1 MTIEETNRAMLVYTA
16 MHELQRALLVGGPA
30 LREREKELIEAVSV
44 WLDGMRREDAAEET
58 PDRKEGETMTQKER
72 YRRAREAMRMAL
84 RHIDA
89 KEPDVEDCLREV
101 VDAVSAELPKI
112 EGVAETEEKKGWTEV
127 TQEKY
132 KKVAAAMRTALVSIF
147 GNYADV
153 EDRLRTA
160 DVEIQSVLLNERI
173 CAQPASYPIEGI
185 AVEAEKLETEDEPD
199 EGEAEK
205 LETENEPDEGEAKKL
220 TRAAVL
226 EKARACVCGEREQD
240 YGSPED
246 SFGCIAEL
254 WEAYLRAACIAPDSV
269 VRVTPADVAM
279 LMALLKIARVG
290 TSCVGG
296 TADSFV
302 DLAGYAACG
311 AECADVEASSDDA

>member
-1 MTIEETNRAMLVYTA
+1 MTIEEMNRAMLVYTA
-16 MHELQRALLVGGPA
+16 MHELQRALLLGGSA

-44 WLDGMRREDAAEET
+44 WLDGRRREDAAQET

-72 YRRAREAMRMAL
+72 YRRTREAMRMAL

-89 KEPDVEDCLREV
+89 AAPDVEDCLREV
-101 VDAVSAELPKI
+101 VDAVSAELPKV
-112 EGVAETEEKKGWTEV
+112 EGVVETEEKKGWTEM

-160 DVEIQSVLLNERI
+160 DAEIQSVLLNERI
-173 CAQPASYPIEGI
+173 CARPASYPIEGI
-185 AVEAEKLETEDEPD
+185 AVEAEKLETENEPD
-199 EGEAEK
+199 EG
-205 LETENEPDEGEAKKL
+205 EGEAKKL

-254 WEAYLRAACIAPDSV
+254 WEAYLRAACVSPDSV
-269 VRVTPADVAM
+269 VRVTPTDVAM

-290 TSCVGG
+290 TSFVGG

-311 AECADVEASSDDA
+311 AECAEVTV

>member
-1 MTIEETNRAMLVYTA
+1 MTIEEMNRAMSVYTA
-16 MHELQRALLVGGPA
+16 MHELQRALLLGGSA

-44 WLDGMRREDAAEET
+44 WLDGRRREDTAEET

-72 YRRAREAMRMAL
+72 YRRTREAMRVTL

-89 KEPDVEDCLREV
+89 DAPDVEDCLREV

-112 EGVAETEEKKGWTEV
+112 KGAAETADKKGWTEM

-199 EGEAEK
+199 EGE
-205 LETENEPDEGEAKKL
+205 GEAKKL

-226 EKARACVCGEREQD
+226 EKARACVCGEREED

-254 WEAYLRAACIAPDSV
+254 WEAYLRAACVSPNAIIT
-269 VRVTPADVAM
+269 VTPTDVAM
-279 LMALLKIARVG
+279 MMALLKIARVG

-311 AECADVEASSDDA
+311 AECAEVTV

>member
-1 MTIEETNRAMLVYTA
+1 
-16 MHELQRALLVGGPA
+16 
-30 LREREKELIEAVSV
+30 
-44 WLDGMRREDAAEET
+44 
-58 PDRKEGETMTQKER
+58 MTQKEK
-72 YRRAREAMRMAL
+72 YRRAASAMRKAL
-84 RHIDA
+84 LSIMSDGPSTEYLLRATKDEIRAALPYEDSDYWRADA
-89 KEPDVEDCLREV
+89 PAEEKEC
-101 VDAVSAELPKI
+101 AEL
-112 EGVAETEEKKGWTEV
+112 

-132 KKVAAAMRTALVSIF
+132 KKVAAAMRRALIGICGDF
-147 GNYADV
+147 ADV

-199 EGEAEK
+199 EGE
-205 LETENEPDEGEAKKL
+205 GEAKKL

-226 EKARACVCGEREQD
+226 EKARACVCGEREED

-254 WEAYLRAACIAPDSV
+254 WETYLRAACVSPDAI
-269 VRVTPADVAM
+269 VTVTAADVAM

-311 AECADVEASSDDA
+311 AECAEVTV

>member
-1 MTIEETNRAMLVYTA
+1 MTIEEMNRAMLVYTA
-16 MHELQRALLVGGPA
+16 MHELQRALLLGGSA

-44 WLDGMRREDAAEET
+44 WLDGRRREDTAEET
-58 PDRKEGETMTQKER
+58 TDRKEGETMTQKER
-72 YRRAREAMRMAL
+72 YRRTREAMRMAL

-89 KEPDVEDCLREV
+89 DAPDVEECLREV
-101 VDAVSAELPKI
+101 REAVLAELPKI
-112 EGVAETEEKKGWTEV
+112 KGAAETEEKKGWSEV

-132 KKVAAAMRTALVSIF
+132 KKVAAAMGRALIGICGDF
-147 GNYADV
+147 ADV
-153 EDRLRTA
+153 EDRLRKA
-160 DVEIQSVLLNERI
+160 DAEIQSVLLSERI
-173 CAQPASYPIEGI
+173 CARPAGYSIEGI
-185 AVEAEKLETEDEPD
+185 AVEAEKLETE
-199 EGEAEK
+199 
-205 LETENEPDEGEAKKL
+205 NEPDEGAAKKL

-246 SFGCIAEL
+246 SFGCIAKL

-269 VRVTPADVAM
+269 VRVTPTDVAM

-311 AECADVEASSDDA
+311 AECAEVTV

>member
-1 MTIEETNRAMLVYTA
+1 MTIEEMNRAMLVYTA
-16 MHELQRALLVGGPA
+16 MHELQRALLLGGSA

-44 WLDGMRREDAAEET
+44 WLDGRRREDAAQET
-58 PDRKEGETMTQKER
+58 PDRKEGEIMTQKER
-72 YRRAREAMRMAL
+72 YRRTREAMRMAL

-89 KEPDVEDCLREV
+89 DAPDVAAGLREV
-101 VDAVSAELPKI
+101 VDAVSAELPKV

-132 KKVAAAMRTALVSIF
+132 KKVAAAMRRALIGICGDF
-147 GNYADV
+147 ADV

-160 DVEIQSVLLNERI
+160 DAEIQSVLLNERI
-173 CAQPASYPIEGI
+173 CARPASYPIEDI

-199 EGEAEK
+199 EG
-205 LETENEPDEGEAKKL
+205 EGEAKKL

-226 EKARACVCGEREQD
+226 EKARACVCGEREED

-254 WEAYLRAACIAPDSV
+254 WEAYLRAACIAPDAV
-269 VRVTPADVAM
+269 VRVTPTASGAM
-279 LMALLKIARVG
+279 MMALLKIARIG

-311 AECADVEASSDDA
+311 AECAEVTV

>member
-1 MTIEETNRAMLVYTA
+1 MTIEEMNRAMLVYTA
-16 MHELQRALLVGGPA
+16 MHELQRALLLGGSA

-44 WLDGMRREDAAEET
+44 WLDGRRREDTAEET
-58 PDRKEGETMTQKER
+58 TDRKEGETMTQKER
-72 YRRAREAMRMAL
+72 YRRTREAMRMAL

-132 KKVAAAMRTALVSIF
+132 KKVAAAMRRALIGICGDF
-147 GNYADV
+147 ADV

-199 EGEAEK
+199 EGE
-205 LETENEPDEGEAKKL
+205 GEAKKL

-226 EKARACVCGEREQD
+226 EKARACVCGEREED

-254 WEAYLRAACIAPDSV
+254 WETYLRAACVSPDAI
-269 VRVTPADVAM
+269 VTVTAADVAM

-311 AECADVEASSDDA
+311 AECAEVTV

>member
-1 MTIEETNRAMLVYTA
+1 MTIEEMNRAMLVYTA
-16 MHELQRALLVGGPA
+16 MHELQRALLLGGSA

-44 WLDGMRREDAAEET
+44 WLDGRRREDAAQET
-58 PDRKEGETMTQKER
+58 PDRKEGENMTQKEK
-72 YRRAREAMRMAL
+72 YRRTREAMRMAL

-89 KEPDVEDCLREV
+89 AAPDIEDCLREV
-101 VDAVSAELPKI
+101 VDAISAELPKI
-112 EGVAETEEKKGWTEV
+112 KGAAETADKKGWTEM

-132 KKVAAAMRTALVSIF
+132 KKVAAAMGRALIGICGDF
-147 GNYADV
+147 ADV

-160 DVEIQSVLLNERI
+160 DAEIQSVLLSERI
-173 CAQPASYPIEGI
+173 CARPASYPIEGI

-199 EGEAEK
+199 EGE
-205 LETENEPDEGEAKKL
+205 GEAKKL

-226 EKARACVCGEREQD
+226 EKARACVCGEREED

-254 WEAYLRAACIAPDSV
+254 WEAYLRAACIAPNAII
-269 VRVTPADVAM
+269 RVTPTDVAM
-279 LMALLKIARVG
+279 MMALLKIARVG
-290 TSCVGG
+290 TSSIGG

-311 AECADVEASSDDA
+311 AECAEVTV

>member
-1 MTIEETNRAMLVYTA
+1 MTSEEMNRAMLVYTA
-16 MHELQRALLVGGPA
+16 MHELQRALLLGGSA

-44 WLDGMRREDAAEET
+44 WLDGRRREDAAQET
-58 PDRKEGETMTQKER
+58 PDRKEGETMPQKEK
-72 YRRAREAMRMAL
+72 YRRTREAMRMAL

-89 KEPDVEDCLREV
+89 AAPDIEDCLREV

-112 EGVAETEEKKGWTEV
+112 KGAAETADKKGWTEM

-160 DVEIQSVLLNERI
+160 DAEIQSVLLNERI
-173 CAQPASYPIEGI
+173 CARPASYPIEGI
-185 AVEAEKLETEDEPD
+185 AVEAEKLETENEPD
-199 EGEAEK
+199 EG
-205 LETENEPDEGEAKKL
+205 EGEAKKL

-254 WEAYLRAACIAPDSV
+254 WEAYLRAACIAPDAV
-269 VRVTPADVAM
+269 IRVTPTDVAM
-279 LMALLKIARVG
+279 MMALLKIARVG
-290 TSCVGG
+290 TSFVGG

-311 AECADVEASSDDA
+311 AECAEVTV

>member
-1 MTIEETNRAMLVYTA
+1 MTIEEAIRVMPIFASSRKV
-16 MHELQRALLVGGPA
+16 ERALA
-30 LREREKELIEAVSV
+30 LGDPKLNEYEKELREAVGV
-44 WLDGMRREDAAEET
+44 YLDGRRREDAAQET
-58 PDRKEGETMTQKER
+58 PDRKEGEIMTQKER
-72 YRRAREAMRMAL
+72 YRRTREAMRMTL

-89 KEPDVEDCLREV
+89 DAPDVEECLREV
-101 VDAVSAELPKI
+101 GEAVLAELPKI
-112 EGVAETEEKKGWTEV
+112 EGVAETADKKGWTEM

-132 KKVAAAMRTALVSIF
+132 KKVAAAMRRALIGICGGF
-147 GNYADV
+147 ADV

-160 DVEIQSVLLNERI
+160 DAEIQSVLLNERI
-173 CAQPASYPIEGI
+173 CARPASYPIEGI
-185 AVEAEKLETEDEPD
+185 AVEAEKLETED
-199 EGEAEK
+199 
-205 LETENEPDEGEAKKL
+205 EPDEGEAKKL

-254 WEAYLRAACIAPDSV
+254 WEAYLRAACVSPDSV
-269 VRVTPADVAM
+269 VRVTPTDVAM

-311 AECADVEASSDDA
+311 AECAEVTV

>member
-1 MTIEETNRAMLVYTA
+1 
-16 MHELQRALLVGGPA
+16 
-30 LREREKELIEAVSV
+30 
-44 WLDGMRREDAAEET
+44 
-58 PDRKEGETMTQKER
+58 MTQKEK
-72 YRRAREAMRMAL
+72 YKRAASAMRNAL
-84 RHIDA
+84 VSIMSDA
-89 KEPDVEDCLREV
+89 PDTEYRMRAARDEIQAALPYEDSDYWR
-101 VDAVSAELPKI
+101 VDAPAEGI
-112 EGVAETEEKKGWTEV
+112 AETEEKKECAEL

-132 KKVAAAMRTALVSIF
+132 KKVALAMNKALRSI
-147 GNYADV
+147 YRDDADV
-153 EDRLRTA
+153 EDMLRKA
-160 DVEIQSVLLNERI
+160 DAEIQAVQLSDKWGVPVELL
-173 CAQPASYPIEGI
+173 PIEGI

-199 EGEAEK
+199 EG
-205 LETENEPDEGEAKKL
+205 EGEAKKL

-226 EKARACVCGEREQD
+226 EKARACVCGEREED

-254 WEAYLRAACIAPDSV
+254 WEAYLRAACVSPDSV
-269 VRVTPADVAM
+269 VRVTPTDVAM

>member
-1 MTIEETNRAMLVYTA
+1 MTIEEMNRAMLVYTA
-16 MHELQRALLVGGPA
+16 MHELQRALLLGGSA

-44 WLDGMRREDAAEET
+44 WLDGKRREDTAEET
-58 PDRKEGETMTQKER
+58 PDTKEGETMTQKEC
-72 YRRAREAMRMAL
+72 
-84 RHIDA
+84 
-89 KEPDVEDCLREV
+89 VEL
-101 VDAVSAELPKI
+101 
-112 EGVAETEEKKGWTEV
+112 

-147 GNYADV
+147 ENYADV

-160 DVEIQSVLLNERI
+160 DAEIQSVLLNERI
-173 CAQPASYPIEGI
+173 CARPASYPIEGI
-185 AVEAEKLETEDEPD
+185 AVEAEKLETENEPD
-199 EGEAEK
+199 EGES
-205 LETENEPDEGEAKKL
+205 EAKKL

-226 EKARACVCGEREQD
+226 EKARACVCGEREED

-254 WEAYLRAACIAPDSV
+254 WEAYLRAACIAPDAII
-269 VRVTPADVAM
+269 RVTPTDIAM

-290 TSCVGG
+290 TSSVGG

-311 AECADVEASSDDA
+311 AECAEVTV

>member
-1 MTIEETNRAMLVYTA
+1 MTIEEMNRAMLVYTA
-16 MHELQRALLVGGPA
+16 MHELQRALLLGGSA

-44 WLDGMRREDAAEET
+44 WLDGRRREDAAQET
-58 PDRKEGETMTQKER
+58 PDREEGETMTQKEK
-72 YRRAREAMRMAL
+72 YRRTREAMRMAL

-89 KEPDVEDCLREV
+89 AAPDIEDCLREV

-112 EGVAETEEKKGWTEV
+112 KGAAETADKKGWTEM

-160 DVEIQSVLLNERI
+160 DAEIQSVLLNERI
-173 CAQPASYPIEGI
+173 CARPASYPIEGI
-185 AVEAEKLETEDEPD
+185 AVEAEKLETENEPD
-199 EGEAEK
+199 EG
-205 LETENEPDEGEAKKL
+205 EGEAKKL

-254 WEAYLRAACIAPDSV
+254 WEAYLRAACIAPDAV
-269 VRVTPADVAM
+269 IRVTPTDVAM
-279 LMALLKIARVG
+279 MMALLKIARVG
-290 TSCVGG
+290 TSFVGG

-311 AECADVEASSDDA
+311 AECAEVTV

>member
-1 MTIEETNRAMLVYTA
+1 MTFGETARVMSVIRASLEVERARAFGDPKLGEYDEELHKAAQVY
-16 MHELQRALLVGGPA
+16 
-30 LREREKELIEAVSV
+30 
-44 WLDGMRREDAAEET
+44 LDRKRREDTAEET
-58 PDRKEGETMTQKER
+58 PDRKEGESMTQKEK
-72 YRRAREAMRMAL
+72 YKRAASAMRKAL
-84 RHIDA
+84 MSIMSDA
-89 KEPDVEDCLREV
+89 PDTEYRMRAARDEIQAALPYEDSDYWR
-101 VDAVSAELPKI
+101 VDAPA
-112 EGVAETEEKKGWTEV
+112 EGVAETEEKKGWTEM

-160 DVEIQSVLLNERI
+160 DAEIQSVLLNERI
-173 CAQPASYPIEGI
+173 CARPASYPIEGI
-185 AVEAEKLETEDEPD
+185 AVEAEKLETEDEP
-199 EGEAEK
+199 E
-205 LETENEPDEGEAKKL
+205 KL

-226 EKARACVCGEREQD
+226 EKARACVCGEREED

-254 WEAYLRAACIAPDSV
+254 WETYLRAACVSPDAIV
-269 VRVTPADVAM
+269 TVTPTDVAM

-311 AECADVEASSDDA
+311 AECAEVTV

>member
-1 MTIEETNRAMLVYTA
+1 MTIEEMNRAMLVYTA
-16 MHELQRALLVGGPA
+16 MHELQRALLLGGSA

-44 WLDGMRREDAAEET
+44 WLDGRRREDAAQET
-58 PDRKEGETMTQKER
+58 PDRKEGETMTQKEK
-72 YRRAREAMRMAL
+72 YRRTREAMRMAL

-89 KEPDVEDCLREV
+89 AAPDIEDCLREV

-112 EGVAETEEKKGWTEV
+112 KGAAETADKKGWTEM

-160 DVEIQSVLLNERI
+160 DAEIQSVLLNERI
-173 CAQPASYPIEGI
+173 CARPASYPIEGI
-185 AVEAEKLETEDEPD
+185 AVEAEKLETENEPD
-199 EGEAEK
+199 EG
-205 LETENEPDEGEAKKL
+205 EGEAKKL

-254 WEAYLRAACIAPDSV
+254 WEAYLRAACIAPDADDDGAAEDRACRHELRRRHGRQLCRPGRLCGLRCG
-269 VRVTPADVAM
+269 VRRGDGMSWTGWRG
-279 LMALLKIARVG
+279 KYER
-290 TSCVGG
+290 
-296 TADSFV
+296 
-302 DLAGYAACG
+302 
-311 AECADVEASSDDA
+311 E

>member
-1 MTIEETNRAMLVYTA
+1 MTIEEMNRAMLVYTA
-16 MHELQRALLVGGPA
+16 MHELQRALLLGGSA

-44 WLDGMRREDAAEET
+44 WLDGRRREDAAQET
-58 PDRKEGETMTQKER
+58 PDRKEGETMTQKEK
-72 YRRAREAMRMAL
+72 YRRTREAMRMAL

-89 KEPDVEDCLREV
+89 AAPDIEDCLREV

-112 EGVAETEEKKGWTEV
+112 KGAAETADKKGWTEM

-160 DVEIQSVLLNERI
+160 DAEIQSVLLNERI

-185 AVEAEKLETEDEPD
+185 AVEAEKLETENEPD
-199 EGEAEK
+199 EG
-205 LETENEPDEGEAKKL
+205 EGEAKKL

-254 WEAYLRAACIAPDSV
+254 WEAYLRAACIAPDAV
-269 VRVTPADVAM
+269 IRVTPTDVAM
-279 LMALLKIARVG
+279 MMALLKIARVG
-290 TSCVGG
+290 TSFVGG

-311 AECADVEASSDDA
+311 AECAEVTV

>member
-1 MTIEETNRAMLVYTA
+1 MTIEEMNRAMLVYTA
-16 MHELQRALLVGGPA
+16 MHEFQRALLLGGSA

-44 WLDGMRREDAAEET
+44 WLDGRRREDTAQET
-58 PDRKEGETMTQKER
+58 PDRKEGETMTQKEK
-72 YRRAREAMRMAL
+72 YRRTREAMRMAL

-89 KEPDVEDCLREV
+89 DAPDVEDCLREV
-101 VDAVSAELPKI
+101 VDAVSAELPKV
-112 EGVAETEEKKGWTEV
+112 EGAAETEEKKGWTEM

-173 CAQPASYPIEGI
+173 CARPASYPIEGI
-185 AVEAEKLETEDEPD
+185 AVEAEKLETENEPD
-199 EGEAEK
+199 EG
-205 LETENEPDEGEAKKL
+205 EGEAKKL

-254 WEAYLRAACIAPDSV
+254 WEAYLRAACVSPNAIIT
-269 VRVTPADVAM
+269 VTPADVAM

-311 AECADVEASSDDA
+311 AECAEVTV

>member
-1 MTIEETNRAMLVYTA
+1 MSIIKDINLAPSGEMKINWVERNMPVLRGIGRRFSEEKPFKGLKVALSVHLEAKTA
-16 MHELQRALLVGGPA
+16 YLCRVMEMGGAEMYVTGSNPLSTQDDVAAALAAGGMN
-30 LREREKELIEAVSV
+30 VF
-44 WLDGMRREDAAEET
+44 AEYGCTE
-58 PDRKEGETMTQKER
+58 QQ
-72 YRRAREAMRMAL
+72 Y
-84 RHIDA
+84 
-89 KEPDVEDCLREV
+89 EDCLREV

-112 EGVAETEEKKGWTEV
+112 KGAAETADKKGWTEM

-160 DVEIQSVLLNERI
+160 DAEIQSVLLNERI
-173 CAQPASYPIEGI
+173 CARPASYPIEGI
-185 AVEAEKLETEDEPD
+185 AVEAEKLETENEPD
-199 EGEAEK
+199 EGES
-205 LETENEPDEGEAKKL
+205 EAKKL

-226 EKARACVCGEREQD
+226 EKARACVCGEREED

-254 WEAYLRAACIAPDSV
+254 WETYLRAACVSPDAIV
-269 VRVTPADVAM
+269 TVTPTDVAM
-279 LMALLKIARVG
+279 MMALLKIARVG
-290 TSCVGG
+290 TSPVGG

-311 AECADVEASSDDA
+311 AECAEVTV

>member
-1 MTIEETNRAMLVYTA
+1 
-16 MHELQRALLVGGPA
+16 
-30 LREREKELIEAVSV
+30 
-44 WLDGMRREDAAEET
+44 
-58 PDRKEGETMTQKER
+58 MTQKEK
-72 YRRAREAMRMAL
+72 YRRTREAMRMTL

-89 KEPDVEDCLREV
+89 AAPDIEDCLREV

-132 KKVAAAMRTALVSIF
+132 KKVAAAMRRALIGICGDF
-147 GNYADV
+147 ADV

-199 EGEAEK
+199 E
-205 LETENEPDEGEAKKL
+205 DEGEAKKL

-226 EKARACVCGEREQD
+226 EKARACVCGEREED
-240 YGSPED
+240 YGTPED
-246 SFGCIAEL
+246 NFKTIAEL
-254 WEAYLRAACIAPDSV
+254 WEAYLNKARTRGV
-269 VRVTPADVAM
+269 NVRVEAKDVAVM
-279 LMALLKIARVG
+279 MALLKIARIAA
-290 TSCVGG
+290 GG
-296 TADSFV
+296 GKADSWI

-311 AECADVEASSDDA
+311 AECEGVTE

>member
-1 MTIEETNRAMLVYTA
+1 
-16 MHELQRALLVGGPA
+16 
-30 LREREKELIEAVSV
+30 
-44 WLDGMRREDAAEET
+44 
-58 PDRKEGETMTQKER
+58 MTQKER
-72 YRRAREAMRMAL
+72 YRRTREAMRMTL

-89 KEPDVEDCLREV
+89 DAPDVAAGLREV
-101 VDAVSAELPKI
+101 VDAVSAELPKV
-112 EGVAETEEKKGWTEV
+112 EGAAETADKKGWTEM

-132 KKVAAAMRTALVSIF
+132 KKVAAAMRAALFSIF

-160 DVEIQSVLLNERI
+160 DAEIQSVLLNERI
-173 CAQPASYPIEGI
+173 CARPASYPIEGI
-185 AVEAEKLETEDEPD
+185 AVEAEKLETENEPD
-199 EGEAEK
+199 EG
-205 LETENEPDEGEAKKL
+205 EGEAKKL

-254 WEAYLRAACIAPDSV
+254 WEAYLHAACISPDSV
-269 VRVTPADVAM
+269 VRVTPTDVAM
-279 LMALLKIARVG
+279 MMALLKIARVG

-311 AECADVEASSDDA
+311 AECAEVTV

>member
-1 MTIEETNRAMLVYTA
+1 MRGVAQQESGLWLRGATMTTHHARKRRPVTEAELHKAAQVYL
-16 MHELQRALLVGGPA
+16 ELR
-30 LREREKELIEAVSV
+30 
-44 WLDGMRREDAAEET
+44 RREDAAQET
-58 PDRKEGETMTQKER
+58 PDRKEGESMTQKEK
-72 YRRAREAMRMAL
+72 YRRTREAMRMAL

-89 KEPDVEDCLREV
+89 DAPDVAAGLREV
-101 VDAVSAELPKI
+101 VDAVSAELPKV

-132 KKVAAAMRTALVSIF
+132 KKVAAAMRRALIGICGGF
-147 GNYADV
+147 ADV

-160 DVEIQSVLLNERI
+160 DAEIQSVLLNERI
-173 CAQPASYPIEGI
+173 CARPASYPIEGI
-185 AVEAEKLETEDEPD
+185 AV
-199 EGEAEK
+199 EAEK

-311 AECADVEASSDDA
+311 AECAEVTV

>member
-1 MTIEETNRAMLVYTA
+1 MTNEETNRAMLVYTA
-16 MHELQRALLVGGPA
+16 MHELQRALLPGGPA

-44 WLDGMRREDAAEET
+44 WLDGIRREDAAQET
-58 PDRKEGETMTQKER
+58 PDRKEGETMTQKEK
-72 YRRAREAMRMAL
+72 YKRAREAMRMAL

-112 EGVAETEEKKGWTEV
+112 EGVAETEEKKGWTEM

-132 KKVAAAMRTALVSIF
+132 KKVAAAMRRALIGICGDF
-147 GNYADV
+147 ADV

-160 DVEIQSVLLNERI
+160 DAEIQSVLLNERI
-173 CAQPASYPIEGI
+173 CARPASYPIEGI
-185 AVEAEKLETEDEPD
+185 AVEAEKLETE
-199 EGEAEK
+199 
-205 LETENEPDEGEAKKL
+205 NEPDEGAAKKL

-226 EKARACVCGEREQD
+226 EKARACVCGEREED

-269 VRVTPADVAM
+269 VRVTPTDVAM
-279 LMALLKIARVG
+279 MMALLKIARVG
-290 TSCVGG
+290 TSFVGG

-311 AECADVEASSDDA
+311 AECAEVTV

>member
-1 MTIEETNRAMLVYTA
+1 MTIEEMNRAMSVYTA
-16 MHELQRALLVGGPA
+16 MHELQRALLLGGSA

-44 WLDGMRREDAAEET
+44 WLDGRRREDTAEET
-58 PDRKEGETMTQKER
+58 TDRKEGETMTQKEK
-72 YRRAREAMRMAL
+72 YRRTREAMRMAL

-89 KEPDVEDCLREV
+89 AAPDIEDCLREV

-112 EGVAETEEKKGWTEV
+112 KGAAKTADKKGWTEM

-173 CAQPASYPIEGI
+173 CARPASYPIEGI
-185 AVEAEKLETEDEPD
+185 AVEAEKLETENEPD
-199 EGEAEK
+199 EG
-205 LETENEPDEGEAKKL
+205 EGEAKKL

-226 EKARACVCGEREQD
+226 EKARACVCGEREED

-254 WEAYLRAACIAPDSV
+254 WEAYLRAACVSPNAIIT
-269 VRVTPADVAM
+269 VTPADVAM

-311 AECADVEASSDDA
+311 AECAEVTV

>member
-1 MTIEETNRAMLVYTA
+1 MTIEEMNRAMLVYTA
-16 MHELQRALLVGGPA
+16 MHELQRALLLGGSA

-44 WLDGMRREDAAEET
+44 WLDGRRREDAAQET
-58 PDRKEGETMTQKER
+58 PDRKEGETVTQKER
-72 YRRAREAMRMAL
+72 YRRTREAMRMTL

-89 KEPDVEDCLREV
+89 DAPDVAAGLREV
-101 VDAVSAELPKI
+101 VDAASAELPKI
-112 EGVAETEEKKGWTEV
+112 KGAAETADKKGWTEM

-173 CAQPASYPIEGI
+173 CARPASYPIEGI
-185 AVEAEKLETEDEPD
+185 AVEAEKLETENESD
-199 EGEAEK
+199 EG
-205 LETENEPDEGEAKKL
+205 EGEAKKL

-226 EKARACVCGEREQD
+226 EKARACVCGEREED

-254 WEAYLRAACIAPDSV
+254 WEAYLRAACVSPNAIIT
-269 VRVTPADVAM
+269 VTPADVAM

-311 AECADVEASSDDA
+311 AECAEVTV